1 MGFLSSLF
9 GVGSRTPKTETV
21 VQAQKLPEEI
31 SPFVKEILKE
41 AQDLYKGEIGR
52 GYDPYTGQMIA
63 PLTGDELQAMEGIS
77 GLVGTTKP
85 YIEEA
90 LDIQREGAEK
100 FTPETAKEYMS
111 PYQRAVTDIE
121 KREAQTAFERKA
133 IPQFE
138 KRAVDAGGMSGLGT
152 RAGVEAAEMQR
163 GQSQLLADIEAKG
176 LQSAFQNAQAQ
187 FAQQKQREQTMAANI
202 GRAGSALFGAGVA
215 EQGALQTVGQ
225 QKRQLA
231 QSALD
236 EAYGKFLEER
246 SFPQQT
252 LADYSGMVY
261 GNPLSKIPSMTTTT
275 TGLPG
280 APGIGQQ
287 LLGLGMTGL
296 NIYGAGTV
304 GGGPWSAGTMA
315 KTFAGG
321 KASGGRLSGLSSL
334 PVVRR
339 QNSGEIIDIDE
350 QETIVA
356 DPDIQAR
363 LDAQRAAQNAL
374 VVDIP
379 KTTDYVGSP
388 TLGKALE
395 ENPQLDPEKVRAMR
409 EKSISEV
416 QDIYS
421 SSEGRE
427 KELLDAY
434 LKRKKELLGDEG
446 YPFANI
452 QSAISAAMD
461 EPTIAMG
468 IIRGAEKAGQLTKAD
483 KKEVKLAELEM
494 LGEEFGLEKE
504 QLAKKERRALNIFER
519 NSSLRKRLLSLP
531 SELRDKVREKITFL
545 KGNQIKDATIAKL
558 IADAEAALNKG
569 VSGVA
574 SGIPYENVPALLKS
588 LSHPAGSAKAGQP
601 IIPAGKSSTSV
612 GALAATAAARK
623 IMIDVQNR
631 LKGTTAGKISGTI
644 KNAQIAAL
652 QDPANLLIM
661 SNAYHSAMK
670 TSPNPLNP
678 KGSTTQQQAVPNILQ
693 QHKNKI
699 LQQPGVSVP

>member
-9 GVGSRTPKTETV
+9 GVGSRTPEKSTV

-63 PLTGDELQAMEGIS
+63 PLTGDEQQAMAGIS

-85 YIEEA
+85 FIEEA
-90 LDIQREGAEK
+90 LGTYRTGAEK
-100 FTPETAKEYMS
+100 FTPETAQEYMS

-121 KREAQTAFERKA
+121 KREAQTAFERTA
-133 IPQFE
+133 RPAFE

-187 FAQQKQREQTMAANI
+187 FAQQKARERQMAGDV
-202 GRAGSALFGAGVA
+202 GRTGPALFQAGLA

-225 QKRQLA
+225 QKRELA

-261 GNPLSKIPSMTTTT
+261 GNPLARIPSRTTTT
-275 TGLPG
+275 TGTPG

-287 LLGLGMTGL
+287 MLGLGLTGL

-315 KTFAGG
+315 KTMFG
-321 KASGGRLSGLSSL
+321 KAKGGRLSGLSNL

-339 QNSGEIIDIDE
+339 QNSGGVWEDLQQIDVVEEVDKPLLKYPELGDKIGFPSE
-350 QETIVA
+350 AEAKNIY
-356 DPDIQAR
+356 PH
-363 LDAQRAAQNAL
+363 LDAAQ
-374 VVDIP
+374 V
-379 KTTDYVGSP
+379 
-388 TLGKALE
+388 KAM
-395 ENPQLDPEKVRAMR
+395 D

-468 IIRGAEKAGQLTKAD
+468 IIKGAEKAGQLTKAD
-483 KKEVKLAELEM
+483 RKEVKKAELAM

-504 QLAKKERRALNIFER
+504 QLEKKERRALNIFER

-531 SELRDKVREKITFL
+531 SELRDKVMQQINDL
-545 KGNQIKDATIAKL
+545 KGIQIKDATIAKL
-558 IADAEAALNKG
+558 LADAEKSVKG
-569 VSGVA
+569 DTKGQTKGITTDRLSVILSQIFPPNSQTSFVPAGLKDLSPEGGVA
-574 SGIPYENVPALLKS
+574 IAEASKIIQEVADSLPPGMRGGTLMYKQDEELRSVRGRTRIANAVAAFKKSGG
-588 LSHPAGSAKAGQP
+588 AGTGGAGTGG
-601 IIPAGKSSTSV
+601 AG
-612 GALAATAAARK
+612 
-623 IMIDVQNR
+623 
-631 LKGTTAGKISGTI
+631 
-644 KNAQIAAL
+644 
-652 QDPANLLIM
+652 
-661 SNAYHSAMK
+661 
-670 TSPNPLNP
+670 
-678 KGSTTQQQAVPNILQ
+678 GSTNPASGAIIKQLQRNFNPRRPSSVP
-693 QHKNKI
+693 
-699 LQQPGVSVP
+699 VSVP

>member
-9 GVGSRTPKTETV
+9 GVGSRTPRTETV

-63 PLTGDELQAMEGIS
+63 PLTGDEQQAMAGIS

-85 YIEEA
+85 FIEEA
-90 LDIQREGAEK
+90 LGTYRTGAEK
-100 FTPETAKEYMS
+100 FTPETAQEYMS

-121 KREAQTAFERKA
+121 KREAQTAFERTA
-133 IPQFE
+133 RPAFE

-187 FAQQKQREQTMAANI
+187 FAQQKARERQMAGDV
-202 GRAGSALFGAGVA
+202 GRTGPALFQAGLA

-225 QKRQLA
+225 QKRELA

-261 GNPLSKIPSMTTTT
+261 GNPLARIPSRTTTT
-275 TGLPG
+275 TGTPG

-287 LLGLGMTGL
+287 MLGLGLTGL
-296 NIYGAGTV
+296 NIYGAGTM
-304 GGGPWSAGTMA
+304 GGTQGFNWGAAGKGMLGGAMRA
-315 KTFAGG
+315 K
-321 KASGGRLSGLSSL
+321 GGRLSGLSNL

-339 QNSGEIIDIDE
+339 QNSGGVWEDLEQID
-350 QETIVA
+350 
-356 DPDIQAR
+356 
-363 LDAQRAAQNAL
+363 
-374 VVDIP
+374 VVEEVDKP
-379 KTTDYVGSP
+379 LLKYP
-388 TLGKALE
+388 ELGDKIRFPSEAE
-395 ENPQLDPEKVRAMR
+395 AKNIYPQLDPEKVEAME
-409 EKSISEV
+409 EKSIGEI

-434 LKRKKELLGDEG
+434 LKRKKELIGEEE
-446 YPFANI
+446 YPFSNI

-468 IIRGAEKAGQLTKAD
+468 IIRGVEKAGKLTKAD
-483 KKEVKLAELEM
+483 KKEIKLAELEM

-504 QLAKKERRALNIFER
+504 QLEKKERRALNIFER

-558 IADAEAALNKG
+558 IAEAEEKLKGDTKGYTMGIRGADLPVLLQTIKNPDTGISFMPGGREEQSLAGMAAKNEARKIIDEAAKKWGIGKKSGTVYAAQEAALNSDEG
-569 VSGVA
+569 VRRIAAAVAAVSGGAGGTGGAGAGGTGSGAGGTGSGAGGTGVGSRA
-574 SGIPYENVPALLKS
+574 SQVILNQLK
-588 LSHPAGSAKAGQP
+588 
-601 IIPAGKSSTSV
+601 
-612 GALAATAAARK
+612 
-623 IMIDVQNR
+623 
-631 LKGTTAGKISGTI
+631 
-644 KNAQIAAL
+644 
-652 QDPANLLIM
+652 
-661 SNAYHSAMK
+661 
-670 TSPNPLNP
+670 
-678 KGSTTQQQAVPNILQ
+678 QQYGGPF
-693 QHKNKI
+693 
-699 LQQPGVSVP
+699 

>member
-121 KREAQTAFERKA
+121 KREAQTAFERTA
-133 IPQFE
+133 MPRFE

-187 FAQQKQREQTMAANI
+187 FAQQKAREQTMAGNI

-296 NIYGAGTV
+296 NIYGAGTM
-304 GGGPWSAGTMA
+304 GGAQGFNWGAAGKGMLGKKSA
-315 KTFAGG
+315 K
-321 KASGGRLSGLSSL
+321 GGRLSGLSRL

-339 QNSGEIIDIDE
+339 QYSNIVGSGDPAIEDE
-350 QETIVA
+350 TVDTNISIVDKPLFKYPELGHKIGVSSEA
-356 DPDIQAR
+356 EAKNIYPH
-363 LDAQRAAQNAL
+363 LDAAQ
-374 VVDIP
+374 V
-379 KTTDYVGSP
+379 
-388 TLGKALE
+388 E
-395 ENPQLDPEKVRAMR
+395 AMDK
-409 EKSISEV
+409 KSISEV

-531 SELRDKVREKITFL
+531 SELRDKVMKQINDL
-545 KGNQIKDATIAKL
+545 KGIQIKDATIAKL
-558 IADAEAALNKG
+558 LADAEAALHKG

-574 SGIPYENVPALLKS
+574 AGLSLEKVPALLKTIF
-588 LSHPAGSAKAGQP
+588 HPAGSARAGQP
-601 IIPAGKSSTSV
+601 IVPAGAKSNSAGT
-612 GALAATAAARK
+612 GAATALARN
-623 IMIDVQNR
+623 IMIAASNQYDS
-631 LKGTTAGKISGTI
+631 TPAGQKRGTI
-644 KNAQIAAL
+644 QNAQILAL
-652 QDPANLLIM
+652 QANAQAI

-678 KGSTTQQQAVPNILQ
+678 KGSVTQQQTVPNILQ

>member
-1 MGFLSSLF
+1 
-9 GVGSRTPKTETV
+9 
-21 VQAQKLPEEI
+21 
-31 SPFVKEILKE
+31 
-41 AQDLYKGEIGR
+41 
-52 GYDPYTGQMIA
+52 
-63 PLTGDELQAMEGIS
+63 
-77 GLVGTTKP
+77 
-85 YIEEA
+85 
-90 LDIQREGAEK
+90 
-100 FTPETAKEYMS
+100 
-111 PYQRAVTDIE
+111 
-121 KREAQTAFERKA
+121 
-133 IPQFE
+133 
-138 KRAVDAGGMSGLGT
+138 
-152 RAGVEAAEMQR
+152 
-163 GQSQLLADIEAKG
+163 
-176 LQSAFQNAQAQ
+176 
-187 FAQQKQREQTMAANI
+187 
-202 GRAGSALFGAGVA
+202 
-215 EQGALQTVGQ
+215 
-225 QKRQLA
+225 
-231 QSALD
+231 
-236 EAYGKFLEER
+236 
-246 SFPQQT
+246 
-252 LADYSGMVY
+252 
-261 GNPLSKIPSMTTTT
+261 
-275 TGLPG
+275 
-280 APGIGQQ
+280 
-287 LLGLGMTGL
+287 MTGL

-379 KTTDYVGSP
+379 KTTDYVGSS

-468 IIRGAEKAGQLTKAD
+468 IIKGAEKAGQLTKAD

-531 SELRDKVREKITFL
+531 SELRDKVMKQINDL
-545 KGNQIKDATIAKL
+545 KGIQIKDATIAKL
-558 IADAEAALNKG
+558 LADAEDALKG
-569 VSGVA
+569 DTKGQTKGITTDRLSVILSQIFPPNSQTSFVPAGLKDLSPEGGVA
-574 SGIPYENVPALLKS
+574 IAEASKIIQEVADSLPPGTRGGTLMYKQDEELRSVRGRTRIANAVAAFKKSGGAGTGGAGGAGTGGAGG
-588 LSHPAGSAKAGQP
+588 AGSGSN
-601 IIPAGKSSTSV
+601 PA
-612 GALAATAAARK
+612 
-623 IMIDVQNR
+623 
-631 LKGTTAGKISGTI
+631 SGTI
-644 KNAQIAAL
+644 IKQL
-652 QDPANLLIM
+652 QRNF
-661 SNAYHSAMK
+661 
-670 TSPNPLNP
+670 NPRRP
-678 KGSTTQQQAVPNILQ
+678 SSVP
-693 QHKNKI
+693 
-699 LQQPGVSVP
+699 VSVS